1 MLADSNHPLERATLA
16 AMISNGQACYEA
28 LCFPLTSEHFTLESN
43 RRLLKAMERCYKQCG
58 GQVDVAVL
66 HSYLVECGLSE
77 SIGWQ
82 TICSIVEY
90 VPTWR
95 MIHAYMPRLDDLRMR
110 RAKRAA
116 VEDAH
121 KAMQDGDPDKADKV
135 LDRIGEIKPKRKPKK
150 SMQLQMDEVRS
161 YLAGKSDGPLITGWP
176 SIDKRLKISRTRLY
190 GIAGRTKEGKTTFAL
205 QLAIGVARSGGAVY
219 VFSGEMSQ
227 PDCNI
232 LLLRTMAGVDLEHG
246 CHDKLS
252 QEHQMLVDGM
262 IAERSRL
269 PIEID
274 DTNRTLPDVIREARR
289 LRGKV
294 ALFVVDHSSII
305 KVPGMDKVRGV
316 PELTMACKQILAT
329 ECNAAVLLLTQY
341 KQLEDKT
348 RKPTIDDIFGG
359 GALKQDADATCMVWR
374 GSYDGDAKNEKAEL
388 LVAAM
393 RHGRRCG
400 SIPLR
405 WNDQAGRYEDPA
417 EMPI

>member
-1 MLADSNHPLERATLA
+1 MLADSDHVLELETLA
-16 AMISNGQACYEA
+16 AMICNDKACYEG
-28 LCFPLTSEHFTLESN
+28 LCFPLVADHFTLESN
-43 RRLLKAMERCYKQCG
+43 RRLLKCIERTFKASS
-58 GQVDVAVL
+58 GQVTLGTL

-77 SIGWQ
+77 MMGWN
-82 TICSIVEY
+82 TILHSVDR
-90 VPTWR
+90 VPTWYV
-95 MIHAYMPRLDDLRMR
+95 IYANMPRLDELRMR

-116 VEDAH
+116 VEDAY
-121 KAMQDGDPDKADKV
+121 KAMQAGDPDKADKV

-161 YLAGKSDGPLITGWP
+161 YLSGKSDGPLVTGWP

-205 QLAIGVARSGGAVY
+205 QLAIGVARSGGAVH

-246 CHDKLS
+246 CHERLS

-341 KQLEDKT
+341 KQLDDKT

-405 WNDQAGRYEDPA
+405 WNDKAGRYEDPA